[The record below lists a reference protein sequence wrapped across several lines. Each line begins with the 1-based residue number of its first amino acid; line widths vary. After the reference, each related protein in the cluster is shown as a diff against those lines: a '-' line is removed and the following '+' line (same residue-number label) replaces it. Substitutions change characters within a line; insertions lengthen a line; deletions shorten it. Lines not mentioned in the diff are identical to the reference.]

1 MSCAIMKIQ
10 VNLWHHKKKQMNC
23 TVSMMIY

>member
-1 MSCAIMKIQ
+1 MSCPVMKIQ
-10 VNLWHHKKKQMNC
+10 VNLWKQKKKQMNC